1 MAAPRRDNARRGAA
15 GKVGKANST
24 DLEIL
29 AEVLDAIK
37 SQAMTGGYVA
47 ASDFAPDQ
55 RPLFWAA
62 IAKARD
68 DLPNLKPG
76 WRTVREEHVD
86 GLRLRE
92 RIFRLRGEA

>member
-1 MAAPRRDNARRGAA
+1 MATSKRGFTRGQA
-15 GKVGKANST
+15 GEVGKAKST

-37 SQAMTGGYVA
+37 ARVMAGGYVA
-47 ASDFAPDQ
+47 ASDFPVAH
-55 RPLFWAA
+55 RPFFWAA
-62 IAKARD
+62 ITQVRD

-76 WRTVREEHVD
+76 WRTVREEHLN

-92 RIFRLRGEA
+92 RIYRLRGES

>member
-1 MAAPRRDNARRGAA
+1 MTSSKRDNARGQA
-15 GKVGKANST
+15 GEVGKANST
-24 DLEIL
+24 GLEIL
-29 AEVLDAIK
+29 AEVLDVIK
-37 SQAMTGGYVA
+37 SQVMTGGYVA